1 MKHEETSSRHP
12 ARKPTHAE
20 RQNPS
25 TDADV
30 IPRDKSKAG
39 GPGATRRRDQPTPNE
54 IMNEQVSPRDEQG
67 NRDQSD
73 KPHISG

>member
-12 ARKPTHAE
+12 ARKPLNSE

-25 TDADV
+25 TDPDV
-30 IPRDKSKAG
+30 VGG
-39 GPGATRRRDQPTPNE
+39 GPAAAHRRGKPTPNE

-73 KPHISG
+73 KPHIGG

>member
-1 MKHEETSSRHP
+1 MKHEETPSRHP
-12 ARKPTHAE
+12 ARKPTQSE

-25 TDADV
+25 DDADV
-30 IPRDKSKAG
+30 V
-39 GPGATRRRDQPTPNE
+39 PGTSPGTKKPESSTGRPTPND

-73 KPHISG
+73 KPHVSG

>member
-12 ARKPTHAE
+12 ARKPTNAE
-20 RQNPS
+20 RQKPS
-25 TDADV
+25 TDADA
-30 IPRDKSKAG
+30 IPGRNPQTK
-39 GPGATRRRDQPTPNE
+39 GPGASQGGKQPTPNE

-73 KPHISG
+73 KPHVSG

>member
-12 ARKPTHAE
+12 ARKPTNAE

-25 TDADV
+25 TDADA
-30 IPRDKSKAG
+30 IPGDKSRAS
-39 GPGATRRRDQPTPNE
+39 GPGAAQRRRGPTPNE
-54 IMNEQVSPRDEQG
+54 IMNEQASPRDEQG

-73 KPHISG
+73 KPHVSG